1 MYLCISSVY
10 DHSLVHERSVY
21 FVYMNNARIRC
32 GKYYR
37 CELREAYSMYRVYA
51 KESSRMY
58 E

>member
-1 MYLCISSVY
+1 MRCVYLCISSVY

-37 CELREAYSMYRVYA
+37 CELREAYS
-51 KESSRMY
+51 
-58 E
+58 